1 MAKFQKGQS
10 GNPAGRPH
18 GIPNPNTRFRQQI
31 AQHVPE
37 IVDAMVVAAKAGD
50 TSAASLLLGRVLP
63 ALRSESP
70 GQAIDDGGDMAARAE
85 SIVSATMNGTLSST
99 TASELMTVLAGQ
111 ARIKEL
117 VELEERLAALE
128 ARTQ

>member
-10 GNPAGRPH
+10 GNPAGRPP
-18 GIPNPNTRFRQQI
+18 GIPNPITRFRQQI
-31 AQHVPE
+31 AEHAPE
-37 IVDAMVVAAKAGD
+37 IITAMVTAAKAGD
-50 TSAASLLLGRVLP
+50 TSAASLLLARLLP
-63 ALRSESP
+63 PVRPESP

-85 SIVSATMNGTLSST
+85 SIVAATMNGTLSPT